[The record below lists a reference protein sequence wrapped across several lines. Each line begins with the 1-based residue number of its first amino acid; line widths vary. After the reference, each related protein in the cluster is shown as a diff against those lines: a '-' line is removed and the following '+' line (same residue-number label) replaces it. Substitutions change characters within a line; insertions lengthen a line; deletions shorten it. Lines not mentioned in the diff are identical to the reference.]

1 MDSHFLLVLTNP
13 NTDIASKPGVSWSW
27 LRQQKVPAP
36 AAPSLLISI
45 SDPHTQL
52 SRGSILCQVPHH
64 DTILYTYATN
74 LDISTWTHPVRG
86 ARQNYRQ
93 PDTDFKTDHP
103 AIGAAVGRSDAIEG
117 IHRQKPR
124 EKRQRIFISELYERK
139 IDHIAEKLEDFGRAL
154 GKLEHS
160 PQPTAIASSF
170 HVPSATGDASN
181 LTQPSTS
188 SPASRS
194 AQPIM
199 TPKVEYEG
207 ESSLSAQAA
216 FANSFLRDAVIS
228 KPPLDVTGEMASILE
243 SLNRTVG
250 NQSGQQDAELLY
262 PHARALEPGFNIR
275 NLPMPPVESAF
286 VCLRMAREH
295 PRVRFSWN
303 HEANSISSFTEYFL
317 KVYSPGDATHSDL
330 IIKADF
336 AKQATVCRDNLETV
350 LSNLPFH
357 QPSNMDSTC
366 AMMLAAM
373 YCLDTCKPSAAW
385 NFIAAASQMSQTLGM
400 QSIVAMSQDD
410 VETKAQKIKLF
421 WLIYVQEKGLSLR
434 LGRSST
440 IRDSDITIPPLAID
454 VKQDTALYGQ
464 LQKWTEFGS
473 LQGRVYDQIYSPGAL
488 ILPQNV
494 RIARARQ
501 LASELEAHSTKTSAG
516 EKRYLEVM
524 RDAVGERFFEAFV
537 STTRVTHLSLFCLI
551 YRAIPAEPN
560 EGTIFGKECITSARE
575 ALRAHERCMA
585 VVADFEQD
593 IIETYINWAL
603 LQSPFVPFIV
613 LFCHIIET
621 LNESDLALLGNLV
634 ETLQSASADSF
645 SMGVI
650 KEIRLF
656 KVLYDVACKYVT
668 LKSNGQE
675 ADTDPWA
682 DAASLFMPPP
692 IQPAASPAVGQG
704 LSQTIFAGSGQS
716 DIESGTT
723 FTNTPAWQPGVF
735 GTTGELGMEV
745 DPQGTQFGNW
755 LYLNNQMMR
764 VLEDSYF

>member
-1 MDSHFLLVLTNP
+1 
-13 NTDIASKPGVSWSW
+13 
-27 LRQQKVPAP
+27 
-36 AAPSLLISI
+36 
-45 SDPHTQL
+45 
-52 SRGSILCQVPHH
+52 
-64 DTILYTYATN
+64 
-74 LDISTWTHPVRG
+74 
-86 ARQNYRQ
+86 
-93 PDTDFKTDHP
+93 
-103 AIGAAVGRSDAIEG
+103 
-117 IHRQKPR
+117 
-124 EKRQRIFISELYERK
+124 
-139 IDHIAEKLEDFGRAL
+139 
-154 GKLEHS
+154 
-160 PQPTAIASSF
+160 
-170 HVPSATGDASN
+170 
-181 LTQPSTS
+181 
-188 SPASRS
+188 
-194 AQPIM
+194 
-199 TPKVEYEG
+199 
-207 ESSLSAQAA
+207 
-216 FANSFLRDAVIS
+216 
-228 KPPLDVTGEMASILE
+228 MASILE

-250 NQSGQQDAELLY
+250 TQSGQQDAELLY
-262 PHARALEPGFNIR
+262 PYARALEPGFNIR

-295 PRVRFSWN
+295 PRVRFFWN

-317 KVYSPGDATHSDL
+317 KVYSPGNATHSDL
-330 IIKADF
+330 IIVNGGLYWLFLECKNVASTPEQKADF
-336 AKQATVCRDNLETV
+336 AKQATVCRDSLETV

-385 NFIAAASQMSQTLGM
+385 NFIATASQMSQTLGM
-400 QSIVAMSQDD
+400 HSIVAMSQDD
-410 VETKAQKIKLF
+410 AETKAQKIKLF
-421 WLIYVQEKGLSLR
+421 WLIYMQEKGLSLR

-440 IRDSDITIPPLAID
+440 IRDSDITIPPLTID
-454 VKQDTALYGQ
+454 AKQDTALYGQ

-516 EKRYLEVM
+516 EKRYMEVL

-560 EGTIFGKECITSARE
+560 EGTVFGKECITSARE
-575 ALRAHERCMA
+575 ALRAHKRCMA

-621 LNESDLALLGNLV
+621 LNESDLALLGSLV
-634 ETLQSASADSF
+634 EILQSASADSF

-692 IQPAASPAVGQG
+692 IQPVASPAIGQG
-704 LSQTIFAGSGQS
+704 LSQTIFAGPGQS
-716 DIESGTT
+716 DFGSGTT
-723 FTNTPAWQPGVF
+723 FTNNPAWQPGDF
-735 GTTGELGMEV
+735 GITGELGMEV